1 MSFVNRLGKICDSI
15 GVNPKATYP
24 VMLIALVKGIC
35 RPTFTMMDKT
45 EKPETKKYTALREGL
60 TELIA
65 IPTYYACGELS
76 AYVAKKIKF
85 KNMPEDVQASMTKRA
100 SKNMM
105 FLGVCGA
112 ALFVI
117 PALCSVA
124 IKPIMDKFMPNIAKD
139 NKPKTN
145 SQMQKPTQSVV
156 TQINKDINYK
166 KNASQPFQSVYAN
179 KFPSGMKVGGL

>member
-1 MSFVNRLGKICDSI
+1 MGFVNRLGRICDSI

-85 KNMPEDVQASMTKRA
+85 KNVPPDVQESLAKRA

-124 IKPIMDKFMPNIAKD
+124 IKPIMDKFMPNVA
-139 NKPKTN
+139 NNAKPKTPHNIQTPIKTQPLVNN
-145 SQMQKPTQSVV
+145 SKAINSTQ
-156 TQINKDINYK
+156 
-166 KNASQPFQSVYAN
+166 PLQSVYAN

>member
-1 MSFVNRLGKICDSI
+1 MNFTTRLGKICDSL
-15 GVNPKATYP
+15 GENPKAIYP

-65 IPTYYACGELS
+65 IPTYFVCGELA
-76 AYVAKKIKF
+76 AYVAKKLKF
-85 KNMPEDVQASMTKRA
+85 KNVPEDVNTSLVKRA
-100 SKNMM
+100 SKNME
-105 FLGVCGA
+105 FIGVCTA

-124 IKPIMDKFMPNIAKD
+124 IKPIMDKFMPNIESGK
-139 NKPKTN
+139 NNSIKTPITTL
-145 SQMQKPTQSVV
+145 KKT
-156 TQINKDINYK
+156 DISTSANTGIK
-166 KNASQPFQSVYAN
+166 KTALRTVYSN
-179 KFPSGMKVGGL
+179 NCNPGMKVGGV